1 MSKHTATQ
9 PSTNS
14 PRRHFFGRNFGI
26 VYKFEVTRTLKKPSF
41 WISILALPLLL
52 AVIFGISFLSGMS
65 ASDSEETVTESTT
78 TDFSIAITDD
88 SHLINQ
94 QLIDQLGIRTIDNKE
109 QGVDMVRNSQI
120 DAYFYYPADLAND
133 SVDVYG
139 QNASVFD
146 YGKYSSF
153 AESLLKSSVQTTSDA
168 NVAVVLSDSVTSSSH
183 YYKDG
188 QEYNPLNDVVV
199 PVLFLVLFYLIICVF
214 SNQMLTSTVEEKEN
228 RITEMLLTTIQSRT
242 LITGKIFAFISLI
255 FIQVLIIIGL
265 LVGGYLIAA
274 HYLALP
280 TLDLSFVTIDPA
292 KLAIS
297 IAIFIVSTLMYSGIL
312 VAVGAAAPT
321 AKEASSFMSV
331 PILLLMAPFLIFS
344 TVMTTPDAPVV
355 IIMTYCPLT
364 APIMLMMLSALGTL
378 TITNAV
384 IGLIIMTITTIAIFI
399 VAARLFQAS
408 AVDYHKR
415 IKLFNKRSLTRSQ

>member
-88 SHLINQ
+88 SHLISQ

-153 AESLLKSSVQTTSDA
+153 AESLL
-168 NVAVVLSDSVTSSSH
+168 
-183 YYKDG
+183 
-188 QEYNPLNDVVV
+188 
-199 PVLFLVLFYLIICVF
+199 FL
-214 SNQMLTSTVEEKEN
+214 
-228 RITEMLLTTIQSRT
+228 
-242 LITGKIFAFISLI
+242 
-255 FIQVLIIIGL
+255 
-265 LVGGYLIAA
+265 
-274 HYLALP
+274 
-280 TLDLSFVTIDPA
+280 
-292 KLAIS
+292 
-297 IAIFIVSTLMYSGIL
+297 
-312 VAVGAAAPT
+312 
-321 AKEASSFMSV
+321 
-331 PILLLMAPFLIFS
+331 
-344 TVMTTPDAPVV
+344 
-355 IIMTYCPLT
+355 
-364 APIMLMMLSALGTL
+364 
-378 TITNAV
+378 
-384 IGLIIMTITTIAIFI
+384 
-399 VAARLFQAS
+399 
-408 AVDYHKR
+408 
-415 IKLFNKRSLTRSQ
+415 